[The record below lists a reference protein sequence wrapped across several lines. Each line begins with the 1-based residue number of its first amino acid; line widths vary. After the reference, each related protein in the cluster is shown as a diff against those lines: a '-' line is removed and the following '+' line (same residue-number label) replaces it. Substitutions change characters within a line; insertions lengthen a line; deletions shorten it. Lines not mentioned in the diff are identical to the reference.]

1 MKKMLRNLCGIL
13 AACLMLTMSPWTNI
27 RSFAENDGGSAE
39 PTDENISAADSA
51 ALNLPVARAA
61 LQELLRDREI
71 MALVYLTDKYEVRLV
86 PDEAS
91 SVVAVVP
98 SGQLVLIQDV
108 ALDEYGAP
116 WMEVLFSCEDREYTG
131 YIDRYYLAS
140 ADERFLAWESQYGM
154 NPYIGQ
160 TLYSARAAYEDIS
173 QFPESYQ
180 TALRIIKNAHPNWIF
195 VKQNTN
201 LDWNVVV
208 DQEMRDAR
216 NLIPSSYPEAMK
228 NGSYSSGWAYVSAGA
243 LKYYLDPRNALTEQL
258 IFQFEQLTYNESY
271 HEERAVQN
279 FLKDSFMA
287 GNVPGQ
293 GTTYSQTFWN
303 IGRQLGVS
311 PSHLACRVYQEQGR
325 SGGSPLISGNYPGYE
340 GYYNYFNIG
349 ASGDTQEQVI
359 RNGLQ
364 KAKDSGWNSVYASI
378 LGGARVISQNYILK
392 GQDTLYLQKFDVDG
406 SYNGL
411 YWHQYMQN
419 ICAPSSE
426 GSNMCKLYREA
437 GALGN
442 AFVFKI
448 PVYNNMPAL
457 ACPNPAQTVVSD
469 RVDPVAY
476 TVVGTIG
483 GRNVTFTSPTRDAV
497 IYYSS
502 TTSNIT
508 TSDKCVMNG
517 ETVLFEDFYGTIYSR
532 AYCNGKWSNVAR
544 LILRIPV
551 VNTPEITQSGSAVT
565 IRTTTPDSIIYYTVD
580 GSEPSPGHGTKI
592 NSSSVSFSMGSG
604 GTVKAIAVRSCFTNS
619 SVATAQI
626 KSTVDGSITPSS
638 FEVKGV
644 IGGRSVTF
652 NSPIAGAK
660 VYYST
665 SSSMSSIGSYV
676 RAGESVTFNNFYGTI
691 YARTYANGQWSNVSR
706 LILKIPT
713 VNKPVITSAGEGR
726 VKISTT
732 TPDSIIYFTLDGSTP
747 SPTNGKR
754 INASSSIVTIGD
766 ARIVRA
772 IAVRSCFSNSDE
784 VIWQ

>member
-1 MKKMLRNLCGIL
+1 MKKILRNLCGIL
-13 AACLMLTMSPWTNI
+13 AASLMLTMSPLTI
-27 RSFAENDGGSAE
+27 IQSFAETDEESAE
-39 PTDENISAADSA
+39 RTDENLSVTDSA
-51 ALNLPVARAA
+51 VVNLSGARAA
-61 LQELLRDREI
+61 LKELLKDREI
-71 MALVYLTDKYEVRLV
+71 MALVYLTDEYEVRLA
-86 PDEAS
+86 PGETSQAA
-91 SVVAVVP
+91 AVVP

-108 ALDEYGAP
+108 ALDEYDVP
-116 WMEVLFSCEDREYTG
+116 WLEVLFSYEDKEYVG
-131 YIDRYYLAS
+131 YIERHYLAS
-140 ADERFLAWESQYGM
+140 SDERFLAWENQYGM
-154 NPYIGQ
+154 NPYTGT
-160 TLYSARAAYEDIS
+160 TLFTTRADYEDVS
-173 QFPESYQ
+173 QFPASYQ
-180 TALRIIKNAHPNWIF
+180 TALRILKNAHPNWIF

-208 DQEMRDAR
+208 DQEMKDDRS
-216 NLIPSSYPEAMK
+216 LIPSTYPEAMK
-228 NGSYSSGWAYVSAGA
+228 NGNYSPNWAYASVGA
-243 LKYYLDPRNALTEQL
+243 LKYYLDPRNWLTEQY

-271 HEERAVQN
+271 HEVSAVQN
-279 FLKDSFMA
+279 FLRDSFMA

-293 GTTYSQTFWN
+293 GNTYAQTFWN

-325 SGGSPLISGNYPGYE
+325 TGGSPLISGNYPGYE

-349 ASGDTQEQVI
+349 ASGNTQEQVI
-359 RNGLQ
+359 RTGLQ
-364 KAKDSGWNSVYASI
+364 KAKDSNWNSVYASI
-378 LGGARVISQNYILK
+378 LGGARVISENYILK
-392 GQDTLYLQKFDVDG
+392 GQDSLYLQKFDVDG

-426 GSNMCKLYREA
+426 ASNMCKLYREA

-448 PVYNNMPAL
+448 PVYNNMPAQ
-457 ACPNPAQTVVSD
+457 ACPNPSQTVVPD
-469 RVDPVAY
+469 RVEPVAY

-508 TSDKCVMNG
+508 TSDKCVRNG

-532 AYCNGKWSNVAR
+532 AYYNGKWSNVAR

-551 VNTPEITQSGSAVT
+551 VNTPEITQSGSVVT

-676 RAGESVTFNNFYGTI
+676 RAGDSVTFNNFYGTI

-713 VNKPVITSAGEGR
+713 VNKPVITSAGAGR

-732 TPDSIIYFTLDGSTP
+732 PPDSIIYFTLDGSTP
-747 SPTNGKR
+747 TPTNGKK
-754 INASSSIVTIGD
+754 ISASSSIVSIGD
-766 ARIVRA
+766 ARTVRA
-772 IAVRSCFSNSDE
+772 IAVRSCFANSE
-784 VIWQ
+784 EAFWQ